1 MKLRRF
7 SWDLPMTIL
16 EAADR
21 RYLDRE
27 TEHEIAVKQVHLR
40 GRSRRLMIAYDR
52 RANVVEIV
60 TIHPIK
66 SGTGKVKSERRKM
79 GETWLKGCRKHSMI
93 VRVIVST

>member
-1 MKLRRF
+1 
-7 SWDLPMTIL
+7 MTIL

-66 SGTGKVKSERRKM
+66 SEQERSRVKGGR
-79 GETWLKGCRKHSMI
+79 W
-93 VRVIVST
+93 VRLG